1 MIVQAEDMAKAV
13 RVAVDMNHSSTPLL
27 VDDDIDTESFDEIIY
42 AKLVDAV
49 RVVEQEAPLHLLEQG
64 HQFGG
69 DNVNW
74 TENGKGWLVLPDDF
88 MRLVVFKM
96 SDWKLSVSDAISQD
110 DPLYLRQF
118 SRWKGISG
126 NPEKPVVAIVNRAEG
141 TVLEFF
147 SCNDDTATIEQAVY
161 VPYPKIDIDGG
172 IDVSEKCY
180 RAAIYRAASFALA
193 SIGDQLSTT
202 MLELSKSLL
211 I

>member
-74 TENGKGWLVLPDDF
+74 TENGKGWIILPDDF

-147 SCNDDTATIEQAVY
+147 SCNDNTATIEQAVY

>member
-64 HQFGG
+64 HQFGS

-74 TENGKGWLVLPDDF
+74 TENGKGWIILPDDF

-193 SIGDQLSTT
+193 SIGDQLSMT

>member
-27 VDDDIDTESFDEIIY
+27 AYDDIDTESFDEIIY
-42 AKLVDAV
+42 AKLADAV
-49 RVVEQEAPLHLLEQG
+49 RAVEQEAPLHLLEQG
-64 HQFGG
+64 HQFGS

-74 TENGKGWLVLPDDF
+74 TENGRGWIILPDDF
-88 MRLVVFKM
+88 MRLIVFKM

-126 NPEKPVVAIVNRAEG
+126 NPERPVVAIVNRAEG
-141 TVLEFF
+141 NVLEFF

-172 IDVSEKCY
+172 IDISEKCY

-193 SIGDQLSTT
+193 SVGDQLSTT
-202 MLELSKSLL
+202 MLELSKSFLV
-211 I
+211 

>member
-13 RVAVDMNHSSTPLL
+13 RVAIDMNHNSTPLL

-118 SRWKGISG
+118 SKWKGISG

>member
-118 SRWKGISG
+118 SKWKGISG

>member
-1 MIVQAEDMAKAV
+1 MIVQAEKMAKDV
-13 RVAVDMNHSSTPLL
+13 RIAVDMNHESTPLL
-27 VDDDIDTESFDEIIY
+27 LEDDVDTVSFNDIIY
-42 AKLVDAV
+42 AKLTDAV
-49 RVVEQEAPLHLLEQG
+49 RMVEMEAPLHLLEQG
-64 HQFGG
+64 HQFG
-69 DNVNW
+69 
-74 TENGKGWLVLPDDF
+74 ENIVWSDGGKGWLILPDDF

-96 SDWKLSVSDAISQD
+96 SDWHHSVSEAITQD
-110 DPLYLRQF
+110 DPKYSRQW
-118 SRWKGISG
+118 SKWKGICG

-141 TVLEFF
+141 NVLEFF
-147 SCNDDTATIEQAVY
+147 SCNDDTATVEQAVY
-161 VPYPKIDIDGG
+161 IPLPRIDLDGG

>member
-74 TENGKGWLVLPDDF
+74 TENGKGWIILPDDF
-88 MRLVVFKM
+88 MRLVVFRM

>member
-13 RVAVDMNHSSTPLL
+13 RVAVDMNHSSTSLL

-118 SRWKGISG
+118 SKWKGISG

>member
-141 TVLEFF
+141 TVL
-147 SCNDDTATIEQAVY
+147 
-161 VPYPKIDIDGG
+161 
-172 IDVSEKCY
+172 
-180 RAAIYRAASFALA
+180 
-193 SIGDQLSTT
+193 
-202 MLELSKSLL
+202 
-211 I
+211 

>member
-202 MLELSKSLL
+202 MVELSKSLL
-211 I
+211 D